1 LAHKRAIRFLA
12 KGFFMTE
19 SLSMAR
25 DARKPAAAQRS
36 ADLFFKAWESR
47 TQLVKK
53 ELAAASAA
61 NDAKTTRLRAL
72 RLEKERQDA
81 EEAAALTATASP
93 NPKMKKKRARH
104 VGG

>member
-1 LAHKRAIRFLA
+1 
-12 KGFFMTE
+12 MTE
-19 SLSMAR
+19 SLPMAR
-25 DARKPAAAQRS
+25 DARKRAAPDRP

-61 NDAKTTRLRAL
+61 NDAKTIRLRAL

-81 EEAAALTATASP
+81 EAAALTAAASS
-93 NPKMKKKRARH
+93 KTKKKRIRQ

>member
-1 LAHKRAIRFLA
+1 
-12 KGFFMTE
+12 MTE
-19 SLSMAR
+19 SPPMAR
-25 DARKPAAAQRS
+25 DARKPTAAQRP

-61 NDAKTTRLRAL
+61 NDAKTIRLRAL

-81 EEAAALTATASP
+81 EAATLTAAASP
-93 NPKMKKKRARH
+93 KTKKKRVRQ